1 VSAAFLPALEQ
12 ARLVR
17 ERQVSPLELVE
28 EYLARIERFDPELNA
43 YVTVCADEAQ
53 AAAEVAHEGPFAGVP
68 MPIKDLVQ
76 TAGIRTTFSCKAFA
90 DNVPEQDAE
99 LARRIRAAGFIVL
112 GKTNTPEFGSIPVT
126 ESDLN
131 GACRN
136 PWDPSRTPGGSSG
149 GAAAAVAAGLAPV
162 AQGSDGGG
170 SIRIPSSC
178 CGLFGLKPSRGRT
191 TTAPLGDAYG
201 LSVQGPIARTVTD
214 AAAYLDALAGPEPGD
229 PYVAPPPE
237 RPFLDEVGAPPGRLR
252 VALVLEPPVR
262 VDVDPACA
270 DAARDAAKLLE
281 QLGHDVEEV
290 PLAWNGEGLG
300 ELFARV
306 WQTIP
311 AQYPSA
317 DRSQLERLNAEFAAR
332 ADATSSSEYVRA
344 YVQLQTYGRRV
355 AEFCAGYDLVLT
367 PTLARPP
374 VPIGWVREPADPWEQ
389 YERALAF
396 TPFTPAVNVA
406 GLPAASVPFA
416 WTDDGLPVG
425 VQLIASFCGEDVLLR
440 VSAQIEEAR
449 PWADRRP
456 PLAQVG
462 ATEPAPTSIE

>member
-28 EYLARIERFDPELNA
+28 EYLARIEQLDPELNA
-43 YVTVCADEAQ
+43 YVTVTGDEAL
-53 AAAEVAHEGPFAGVP
+53 ATAEVALDGPFAGVP

-76 TAGIRTTFSCKAFA
+76 TAGIRTTYSCRAFA
-90 DNVPEQDAE
+90 DNVPETDAE

-112 GKTNTPEFGSIPVT
+112 GKSNTPEFGSIPVT
-126 ESDLN
+126 ESELN
-131 GACRN
+131 GDCRN
-136 PWDPSRTPGGSSG
+136 PWDTSRTPGGSSG
-149 GAAAAVAAGLAPV
+149 GAAAAVAAGLAPI

-191 TTAPLGDAYG
+191 TTAPLGDAFG
-201 LSVQGPIARTVTD
+201 LSVQGPIARTVAD

-229 PYVAPPPE
+229 QYVAPPPE

-270 DAARDAAKLLE
+270 GAARDAAALLD

-290 PLAWNGEGLG
+290 PVAWNGEGLG
-300 ELFARV
+300 RLFSRV

-311 AQYPSA
+311 ALYPTA
-317 DRSQLERLNAEFAAR
+317 DRSQLEPLNAEFAAR
-332 ADATSSSEYVRA
+332 AEATSSADYVRA
-344 YVQLQTYGRRV
+344 YVQLQGYGRRV
-355 AEFCAGYDLVLT
+355 AEFCSGYDLVLT
-367 PTLARPP
+367 PTLAKPP
-374 VPIGWVREPADPWEQ
+374 VEIGWIREPADPWEQ
-389 YERALAF
+389 YARALQF
-396 TPFTPAVNVA
+396 TPFTAAVNVA
-406 GLPAASVPFA
+406 GLPAVSVPFA
-416 WTDDGLPVG
+416 WTEGGLPVG
-425 VQLIASFCGEDVLLR
+425 VQLIGQYGGEATLLR

-456 PLAQVG
+456 PLDRVIAAAQ
-462 ATEPAPTSIE
+462 

>member
-43 YVTVCADEAQ
+43 YVTVTGDEAL
-53 AAAEVAHEGPFAGVP
+53 AAAEVAHDGPFAGVP

-90 DNVPEQDAE
+90 DNVPETDAE

-112 GKTNTPEFGSIPVT
+112 GKSNTPEFGSIPVT
-126 ESDLN
+126 ESELN
-131 GACRN
+131 GDCRN
-136 PWDPSRTPGGSSG
+136 PWDTSRTPGGSSG
-149 GAAAAVAAGLAPV
+149 GAAAAVAAGLAPI

-191 TTAPLGDAYG
+191 TTAPFGDAYG
-201 LSVQGPIARTVTD
+201 LSVQGPIARTVAD
-214 AAAYLDALAGPEPGD
+214 AAAYLDALAGPAPGD

-252 VALVLEPPVR
+252 VALVLEPPAR

-270 DAARDAAKLLE
+270 GAARDAAALLE

-290 PLAWNGEGLG
+290 PVPWNGEGLG
-300 ELFARV
+300 KLFATV

-311 AQYPSA
+311 ALYPTA
-317 DRSQLERLNAEFAAR
+317 DRSQLEPLNAEFAAR
-332 ADATSSSEYVRA
+332 AEATSSAEYVRA
-344 YVQLQTYGRRV
+344 YVQLQAYGRRV

-374 VPIGWVREPADPWEQ
+374 VEIGWIRAPDDPWEQ
-389 YERALAF
+389 YRRALEF
-396 TPFTPAVNVA
+396 TPFTAAVNVA
-406 GLPAASVPFA
+406 GLPAVSVPFA
-416 WTDDGLPVG
+416 WTEGGLPVG
-425 VQLIASFCGEDVLLR
+425 VQLIGRYGREATLIR

-456 PLAQVG
+456 PLDRVIA
-462 ATEPAPTSIE
+462 ARP